1 MHEQMT
7 NNVDSVAFYQ
17 KLAKI
22 LINEILPRAKKCNQ
36 TVEEFIPD
44 DVAVMLARMELE
56 GHFTR
61 KDVRMILDL
70 AVDVKTCPLSQ
81 LNLDKYQK
89 HFGVKEN

>member
-1 MHEQMT
+1 MHEQIT

-36 TVEEFIPD
+36 TVDEFIPD
-44 DVAVMLARMELE
+44 GVAAMLARMELE

-61 KDVRMILDL
+61 KDVRKILDL
-70 AVDVKTCPLSQ
+70 AVDIKTCPLSQ
-81 LNLDKYQK
+81 LNLDKYRE
-89 HFGVKEN
+89 HFGVKE